1 MRLARA
7 PCLLRDSLH
16 GGFTCV
22 LLVILNQFLQFFL
35 FLVSHNPRLSPAYP
49 PHSRRIFT
57 ALFCEPSELRRV
69 LEKVNYAKISPRAQR
84 HLSLYLSPFSLFS
97 SMFSPRQS
105 VPCATWNIPASKST
119 RSTRP
124 LNLKIAVEQ
133 YPSCFFCRKERKE
146 HKGGMFLLII
156 HAVRS
161 VRRFTRLVKTQNRG

>member
-22 LLVILNQFLQFFL
+22 LLVILNQFLQFSL

-84 HLSLYLSPFSLFS
+84 HLSLYLPPFSLFS

-105 VPCATWNIPASKST
+105 APCATWDIPASKST

-124 LNLKIAVEQ
+124 LKKVLQLPRLSLQA
-133 YPSCFFCRKERKE
+133 
-146 HKGGMFLLII
+146 GGGLLLG
-156 HAVRS
+156 V
-161 VRRFTRLVKTQNRG
+161 VKLRRLSKMAPRRRLRGAIFDNHILRA